1 MSASDPNG
9 SSYYSSATSSYPSWG
24 SSLKYNYNNASKGG
38 NNMLIGPEMVVG
50 GIGSIVGGIGSA
62 IGANNQAKAMQNIA
76 RMNLEAADRAGF
88 QNLLAGQWAKTG
100 AEQFSQSLQRDAAN
114 YQQGFLDPRKSIL
127 GTEDLSRKAAFQLGP
142 FGQQLRQQQNA
153 DTTNQTLAGKY
164 SPLFGNISVNP
175 YSFGVMPGYT
185 ANSLV

>member
-1 MSASDPNG
+1 MAYYNPSG
-9 SSYYSSATSSYPSWG
+9 SSSFTPSWG
-24 SSLKYNYNNASKGG
+24 DSVGYNPSSGILNSGSKGG
-38 NNMLIGPEMVVG
+38 GGRGPEAIIG

-62 IGANNQAKAMQNIA
+62 IAANNQAKAMQNIA

-127 GTEDLSRKAAFQLGP
+127 GAEDLSRKAALQLGP
-142 FGQQLRQQQNA
+142 FGQQLRQQQNT
-153 DTTNQTLAGKY
+153 DTINQTLAGKY